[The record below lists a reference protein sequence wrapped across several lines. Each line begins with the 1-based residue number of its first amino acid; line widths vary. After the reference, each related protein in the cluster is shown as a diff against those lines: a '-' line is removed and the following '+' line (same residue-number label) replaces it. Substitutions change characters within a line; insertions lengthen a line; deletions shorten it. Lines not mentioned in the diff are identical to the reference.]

1 MHEIKQLH
9 HLLKANHFCMVS
21 IICKSSFLS
30 GQYAGSSLVFFANQ
44 NLSRDREAK
53 LLRKWIALVFQVKFE
68 QRPMYQETDSMV
80 VIITLNSSIDFT
92 KQRSAEKYLANLCFT
107 NNFVNFLRKFLQ
119 RIKKVFRYS
128 WGSWQNTP
136 VAKSYFSKVAGVY
149 RSSYLRCS
157 VKNGVL
163 RKVFARFTGK
173 RLCQRLI
180 FNKGL

>member
-1 MHEIKQLH
+1 MH

-53 LLRKWIALVFQVKFE
+53 LLRKWIALVFHVKFE
-68 QRPMYQETDSMV
+68 QRPKYQETDSMV

-107 NNFVNFLRKFLQ
+107 NNFVNFLESFYSASKKCSDIFEEVDKIHPWRSLILVKLQ
-119 RIKKVFRYS
+119 AFTEAAT
-128 WGSWQNTP
+128 W
-136 VAKSYFSKVAGVY
+136 
-149 RSSYLRCS
+149 
-157 VKNGVL
+157 GVL
-163 RKVFARFTGK
+163 
-173 RLCQRLI
+173 
-180 FNKGL
+180 